1 MAIVNGTDNFET
13 LNALDGVTNGV
24 DNISG
29 YGGNDLIFGLSGDDY
44 IVGGTGA
51 DALDGGPGSDTA
63 SYFTSAAGIIASLSA
78 GVGGDAEGDTYT
90 KSRTSAAAIT
100 RTRSSATTAPT
111 RCTDW
116 RATTSS
122 TA

>member
-1 MAIVNGTDNFET
+1 
-13 LNALDGVTNGV
+13 
-24 DNISG
+24 
-29 YGGNDLIFGLSGDDY
+29 LIFGLSGDDY

-78 GVGGDAEGDTYT
+78 GEGVGGDAEGDTYT